1 MKPFYTIWSGQVV
14 SQVGTGLTAFALGVW
29 VYQQTGSATSFAL
42 IFLFLELPGLL
53 IAPLA
58 GALVDRHDRRT
69 MMIAAD
75 LMAGLGS
82 LAVLLLALSGQLDVW
97 HIYLVVAI
105 SSLGNAFQE
114 PAYLASIPLLVPR
127 KQLGHANGLA
137 QTAVAIRQV
146 LAPALAGYLL
156 LEVGLSGVV
165 GIDVV
170 TFLVALATL
179 LAVRIPRPPRLAE
192 AGDEGEGG
200 LRQEL
205 TFGLSY
211 IFRHPGLL
219 GILAV
224 IGWFSFMLAIIG
236 PLITPMILEFTS
248 AAMLGL
254 LTSIGGVGML
264 VGGMLMSSWGGPA
277 RRIHGVLGFLALA
290 GIALMLHGLRPS
302 SLLIG
307 VCAFF
312 FFATL
317 PFIFACNDIIWQ
329 TKVPSGVLGKVLAAR
344 QMLTR
349 ATVPLGYVLAG
360 PLADHVFEPLLAP
373 GGTLATSVGALI
385 GTGPGRGIA
394 FMFILGGASVILVA
408 GVGLLYPRL
417 RGLEDEIPDALEPS
431 RADAPL
437 DIESPGAET
446 AKDLP

>member
-1 MKPFYTIWSGQVV
+1 MRPFYTIWSGQVV

-29 VYQQTGSATSFAL
+29 VYEQTGSATSFAL

-69 MMIAAD
+69 MMIASD

-82 LAVLLLALSGQLDVW
+82 LAILLLALGGQLEVW

-105 SSLGNAFQE
+105 SSIGNAFQE

-127 KQLGHANGLA
+127 QQLGHANGLA

-146 LAPALAGYLL
+146 LAPALAGFLL

-165 GIDVV
+165 GIDVT

-179 LAVRIPRPPRLAE
+179 LVVRIPRPPKSTETEE
-192 AGDEGEGG
+192 ASGG
-200 LRQEL
+200 LKQEL
-205 TFGLSY
+205 TYGLSY

-219 GILAV
+219 GMLAV

-254 LTSIGGVGML
+254 LTSVGGVGML

-277 RRIHGVLGFLALA
+277 RRVHGVLGFLAVA

-329 TKVPSGVLGKVLAAR
+329 TKVPAGVLGKVLAAR

-349 ATVPLGYVLAG
+349 ATVPLGYILAG

-373 GGTLATSVGALI
+373 GGTLAASVGALI

-394 FMFILGGASVILVA
+394 FMFLLGGASVILVA
-408 GVGLLYPRL
+408 GAGYLYPRL
-417 RGLEDEIPDALEPS
+417 RGLEDEIPDAVPPSLEAEPQE
-431 RADAPL
+431 
-437 DIESPGAET
+437 ESP
-446 AKDLP
+446 